1 MLASPIRKSRPAL
14 GLAAAVAVA
23 PWGTLL
29 VPLPA
34 VAQAEAQA
42 QAQVQAGV
50 REVVSKEVSVGRASA
65 ELRIEFADGEALSIT
80 LTNGSVQ
87 VDGRSVGA
95 YEPGGALDAAWRGLL
110 GQAVALDD
118 GPLAEALAEW
128 SAPAELTGQAA
139 DIARQIDQAIEG
151 AVRNVQAQ
159 ADPAAAASDGDAGSL
174 LRALLRSSG
183 RISLLEE
190 ALAGLDADVRVHV
203 GEDVE
208 VAADEVVAA
217 NMIVIDGDARI
228 GGRVDGDMVVVGGSL
243 ELLEGS
249 SVSGSVRLVDAT
261 LLGDEDNV
269 AEGVIDV
276 EVEDSDLQTEIRRE
290 LRDEVRDEIR
300 RELRAEMRDRD
311 EGFTLLAPFRPV
323 IRGVGGVLENLVA
336 IFVLALIGAAVIAF
350 GGDKVDVIAETAR
363 RSTGRAAAVGV
374 AATIL
379 LIPIWVLGFIA
390 LLVSIIGIPVAIAW
404 LPLFPLAA
412 CAAGVVGYLAVARNT
427 GEWLADSDYPW
438 THWIRKSNALVTT
451 VGGLVGLMVLFIAAN
466 VVSMAPFLSVVTGL
480 LVAAGTIVTLYAV
493 EVGLGAVIL
502 TRGGRRRE
510 HWSTYSADEAWE
522 AAMKVEVEDAE
533 VGDSEVGVHE
543 EGRAAEGAEGK
554 GSRRESGKREAN
566 DA

>member
-1 MLASPIRKSRPAL
+1 MLASPIRKPLSAL
-14 GLAAAVAVA
+14 VFAAAAA
-23 PWGTLL
+23 PWGTLIAPQP
-29 VPLPA
+29 V
-34 VAQAEAQA
+34 VAQAPAAAQ
-42 QAQVQAGV
+42 V

-65 ELRIEFADGEALSIT
+65 ELRIEFADGGELTVALT
-80 LTNGSVQ
+80 DGSAQ

-95 YEPGGALDAAWRGLL
+95 YEPGGTLDAAWRALL

-118 GPLAEALAEW
+118 GPLAQALADW
-128 SAPAELTGQAA
+128 TAPAELSGEAA
-139 DIARQIDQAIEG
+139 DVALEIDQAIEG

-159 ADPAAAASDGDAGSL
+159 ADDAAGAASRGDATSL
-174 LRALLRSSG
+174 LRALLRSTG
-183 RISLLEE
+183 RLSLLEE

-208 VAADEVVAA
+208 VTADEVVAA

-228 GGRVDGDMVVVGGSL
+228 AGRVDGDVVVVGGSL
-243 ELLEGS
+243 ELLEAG

-261 LLGDEDNV
+261 LLGDEDSV

-276 EVEDSDLQTEIRRE
+276 EVEGRDLQTEIRRE
-290 LRDEVRDEIR
+290 LRDEVRDEVR
-300 RELRAEMRDRD
+300 RELRVEMRDRD
-311 EGFTLLAPFRPV
+311 EGFSVFAPFRSV

-350 GGDKVDVIAETAR
+350 GGDKVDVIAEAAR
-363 RSTGRAAAVGV
+363 RSPGRSAAVGM

-379 LIPIWVLGFIA
+379 LVPIWVLGFIA

-412 CAAGVVGYLAVARNT
+412 FAAGVVGYLAVARNT
-427 GEWLADSDYPW
+427 GEWLAESDYPW

-480 LVAAGTIVTLYAV
+480 LVAAGTIVTILAV

-522 AAMKVEVEDAE
+522 AAMNVEVEVEDVDVEASRA
-533 VGDSEVGVHE
+533 DA
-543 EGRAAEGAEGK
+543 GRAK
-554 GSRRESGKREAN
+554 GSQPGQPGEESGEREEN